1 MNLPPYYGRLSAM
14 MFMQFG
20 VYGLWLPIAAKFLTA
35 DPTTEGGL
43 GFDEVQAG
51 QIVGFAAAIGAI
63 CSPLIVQF
71 ADRRFRAQRFLGILM
86 VLGGI
91 LKLVVYQ
98 QQSFTAWLLLSV
110 AFAVLFMPA
119 AAIAN
124 ALPMRHLSDPPKQF
138 PLVRMWTAIAWVTV
152 GWTFSAVMLKTN
164 VSPTWLPPFF
174 SGDEVPMAAAEMR
187 KSVIWSGILAIGYGV
202 WAFFFLPDTPPL
214 KSDADGKPRP
224 AITKAL
230 GMLRQPSFV
239 ILLLVSVVIAAVH
252 VIYFMQ
258 CAKFLGQAGLSSSK
272 ILPTMAIG
280 QFCEMIMYVVLAGLL
295 PRIGYRAVIT
305 IGIAAFATRFFLF
318 GSVELPLSTFVYA
331 QALHGLC
338 YAFFF
343 SACFIYVD
351 RVAPKDIRN
360 SAQSL
365 YNFVFYGVGPI
376 CAVFLNGYLVK
387 LYSATGGKENLTL
400 QEFSKYWYT
409 LGGITVA
416 ALVVF
421 RIAFR
426 VAPENTDAQAEN
438 KEEEDDDDDV
448 VVEEESFNA

>member
-1 MNLPPYYGRLSAM
+1 MNLPPYYVRLSAM

-35 DPTTEGGL
+35 DPALEGGL
-43 GFDEVQAG
+43 GFNEADAG
-51 QIVGFAAAIGAI
+51 KIVGLAAAIGAI

-71 ADRRFRAQRFLGILM
+71 ADRRFRAQRFLGVLM

-98 QQSFTAWLLLSV
+98 QESFYAWLLLSV

-124 ALPMRHLSDPPKQF
+124 ALPMRHLTDPPTQF

-164 VSPTWLPPFF
+164 VSPSWLPPFF

-187 KSVIWSGILAIGYGV
+187 KSVIWSGVLAIGYGI
-202 WAFFFLPDTPPL
+202 WAYFFLPDTPPL
-214 KSDADGKPRP
+214 KGNADGTPRP

-252 VIYFMQ
+252 VIYFIQ
-258 CAKFLGQAGLSSSK
+258 CAKFLSEAGLSSSK

-280 QFCEMIMYVVLAGLL
+280 QFCEMLMYVVLASLL
-295 PRIGYRAVIT
+295 PRIGYRAVIA
-305 IGIAAFATRFFLF
+305 IGIAAFAARFFLF
-318 GSVELPLSTFVYA
+318 GTVSLPLYAFVVG

-351 RVAPKDIRN
+351 RVAPKDVRN

-365 YNFVFYGVGPI
+365 YNFVFYGIGPI
-376 CAVFLNGYLVK
+376 CAVFLNSVLVK
-387 LYSATGGKENLTL
+387 NLSATGGEKNLTL

-409 LGGITVA
+409 LGGITLVA
-416 ALVVF
+416 LAIFL
-421 RIAFR
+421 IAFR
-426 VAPENTDAQAEN
+426 VAPENT
-438 KEEEDDDDDV
+438 
-448 VVEEESFNA
+448 ESS

>member
-1 MNLPPYYGRLSAM
+1 MTLPPYYARLSAM

-20 VYGLWLPIAAKFLTA
+20 VYGLWLPIASKFLTGDPMA
-35 DPTTEGGL
+35 DGGL
-43 GFDEVQAG
+43 GFSEIQSG
-51 QIVGFAAAIGAI
+51 KIVGFAAAIGAI

-91 LKLVVYQ
+91 LKLIVYQ
-98 QQSFTAWLLLSV
+98 QDSFTAWLLLSV
-110 AFAVLFMPA
+110 AFAVVFMPA

-138 PLVRMWTAIAWVTV
+138 PLVRMWTAVAWVTV
-152 GWTFSAVMLKTN
+152 AWTFSAVMLKTN
-164 VSPTWLPPFF
+164 VSPSWLPPFF

-187 KSVIWSGILAIGYGV
+187 KSVIWSGCLAIGYGL
-202 WAFFFLPDTPPL
+202 WAFVFLPDTPPV
-214 KSDADGKPRP
+214 KSNADGTPRP

-239 ILLLVSVVIAAVH
+239 ILLLVSVIIAAAH

-258 CAKFLGQAGLSSSK
+258 CSKFLSEAGLAASK
-272 ILPTMAIG
+272 ILPVMAIG
-280 QFCEMIMYVVLAGLL
+280 QFCEMLMYVVLAGLL

-305 IGIAAFATRFFLF
+305 IGICAFAARFFLF
-318 GSVELPLSTFVYA
+318 GTVGLPLTAFVIG

-365 YNFVFYGVGPI
+365 YNFVFYGIGPI
-376 CAVFLNGYLVK
+376 CAVFLNSALVK
-387 LYSATGGKENLTL
+387 RLSATGGEQNLTL

-409 LGGITVA
+409 LGGITVV
-416 ALVVF
+416 ALLVF
-421 RIAFR
+421 LIAFR
-426 VAPENTDAQAEN
+426 VAPENTDDEN
-438 KEEEDDDDDV
+438 TPT
-448 VVEEESFNA
+448 S

>member
-1 MNLPPYYGRLSAM
+1 MNFPPYYARLSAM

-35 DPTTEGGL
+35 DPALEGGL
-43 GFDEVQAG
+43 GFNEVDAG
-51 QIVGFAAAIGAI
+51 KIVGLAAAIGAI

-71 ADRRFRAQRFLGILM
+71 ADRRFRAQRFLGVLM
-86 VLGGI
+86 VFGGI

-98 QQSFTAWLLLSV
+98 QQSFTAWLLLSI

-124 ALPMRHLSDPPKQF
+124 ALPMRHLDDPPRQF

-164 VSPTWLPPFF
+164 VSPSWMPPFF

-187 KSVIWSGILAIGYGV
+187 KSVVWSGVLAIVYGV
-202 WAFFFLPDTPPL
+202 WAFVFLPDTPPL
-214 KSDADGKPRP
+214 KANDDGTPRP
-224 AITKAL
+224 ALTKAL

-239 ILLLVSVVIAAVH
+239 ILLVVSVIIAAVH

-258 CAKFLGQAGLSSSK
+258 CAKFLSAAGLESSK
-272 ILPTMAIG
+272 ILPVMAIG
-280 QFCEMIMYVVLAGLL
+280 QFCEMLMYVVLASLL
-295 PRIGYRAVIT
+295 PKIGYRAVIT
-305 IGIAAFATRFFLF
+305 IGICAFAARFFLF
-318 GSVELPLSTFVYA
+318 GTVGLPLTAFVVG

-365 YNFVFYGVGPI
+365 YNFVFYGIGPI
-376 CAVFLNGYLVK
+376 CAVMLNGALVK
-387 LYSATGGKENLTL
+387 KISATGGEENLTL
-400 QEFSKYWYT
+400 EEFSAYWYS

-416 ALVVF
+416 ALAVF
-421 RIAFR
+421 VIAFR
-426 VAPENTDAQAEN
+426 VAPENTEA
-438 KEEEDDDDDV
+438 
-448 VVEEESFNA
+448 S